1 MKVIRVDHIG
11 IVSADAVAAC
21 ALYGALLGLP
31 VEFEEVFNERDLLTF
46 FAAGDTRIEV
56 CTSLGEG
63 SETAKALHD
72 RGAHIEHIALEVEDI
87 DAAVAELAEAG
98 VPVDPPGVIE
108 GAEGSRVAVLDPS
121 ATGGV
126 VLELVER
133 CSGARRLRLY

>member
-133 CSGARRLRLY
+133 CSGERRLRLY

>member
-46 FAAGDTRIEV
+46 FTAGDTRLEV
-56 CTSLGEG
+56 CTSLDEG
-63 SETAKALHD
+63 SETAKALRD